1 MVQVQDGTLGSIN
14 WKLYPV
20 PTPEFSFFATTPVCI
35 LLLQGLSN
43 FCGWRNHLP
52 RSTKLQEPLALLIKA
67 KHSQG
72 LPRNSLLFMDQIHKV
87 IECTLGSGYE
97 NCEFWESTEIRVKP
111 VRKRMNSKQHVL
123 QLTLHTAMVGVQSRI
138 FWDVA
143 NHKRKQ
149 PGLNTIQGR
158 QCEGRQREEQG
169 AREKLHAIK
178 QSYNSCKRG

>member
-1 MVQVQDGTLGSIN
+1 
-14 WKLYPV
+14 
-20 PTPEFSFFATTPVCI
+20 
-35 LLLQGLSN
+35 
-43 FCGWRNHLP
+43 
-52 RSTKLQEPLALLIKA
+52 
-67 KHSQG
+67 
-72 LPRNSLLFMDQIHKV
+72 
-87 IECTLGSGYE
+87 
-97 NCEFWESTEIRVKP
+97 
-111 VRKRMNSKQHVL
+111 MNSKQHVL

-178 QSYNSCKRG
+178 QS